1 MLESPAT
8 SVAPELSIFQFPFS
22 VVKIC
27 KISKKWLECQR
38 LRLHARNL
46 NLPKILWKILD
57 ITCFFTLLKKYF
69 QKRRRWKKIPIL
81 GQNQWDKINDQM
93 TRLIFSCSILSDL
106 SEDNTKDIIV
116 LMLLHYRMYVF
127 LMFWVTVNLDLHN
140 LHCYIIS
147 TVCLSAAF
155 KSKRKIKSQT
165 DWFNLFLAMVKTD
178 PWKQSSLKRMQME
191 CFVKVIQILCL
202 SFPSFTFQLYKSSE

>member
-38 LRLHARNL
+38 LRLHGRNL
-46 NLPKILWKILD
+46 NQKKKIYSKSWIIYFTPSNEDEKIL
-57 ITCFFTLLKKYF
+57 
-69 QKRRRWKKIPIL
+69 IL
-81 GQNQWDKINDQM
+81 GHNQWDKINDQM

-127 LMFWVTVNLDLHN
+127 LMFCIWVTVYLDLHN
-140 LHCYIIS
+140 LHCYVVS
-147 TVCLSAAF
+147 TVCPLAAF

-165 DWFNLFLAMVKTD
+165 DWFNLFLAMVNTD

-202 SFPSFTFQLYKSSE
+202 SFPSFTFQLYNSSE